1 MQPGNSARSRS
12 LARLILAL
20 AAITLT
26 LSPAALAGA
35 QTDPE
40 ALATL
45 RIATPP
51 IDNLDPVLTSRFD
64 PYMRDLVEN
73 LFVGLTRIDPVTQ
86 TVEPALAESWA
97 VSEDGLTWT
106 FTLRDDMQWVRYA
119 GGEVVAVRPVQAGD
133 FVYAI
138 QRACDPLRPSPVT
151 ANLMIVRGC
160 QTVANAFPEVIDD
173 LFIAREIGVRATG
186 PHTLEI
192 DILFPAAYFPT
203 LVSTPEFRPL
213 PREAVTAA
221 EDWTAPDTIIT
232 NGPYVLEARTADG
245 LSLVRNPFWPDDL
258 AGNVGRV
265 TVAFEE
271 GTPSP
276 ANVDVARLTAESAE
290 ALRAREPGIVFSTAD
305 APLTVLGF
313 SYDREVVQIPEVRRG
328 LALAIDREA
337 LVERFFP
344 GQAIAPTGFT
354 PPGVVSAPAFDGFT
368 FNPAAARSAFSAAG
382 FPNCESMPEQVIVLV
397 PAENPVWLEIG
408 AFLVEQ
414 WSTNLGC
421 NPALFD
427 VMPLERGLMIELS
440 HGTYDAELVTRS
452 HSWVAQWS
460 ADYPDANAWISDALH
475 CRYGW
480 IRTGRPC
487 DRADAA
493 LDRAAIEADEAARAE
508 QYAEAEASFFG
519 PNGSFPVIPLFTG
532 RATWLQQP
540 WVSGV
545 NEYGPARFDLWT
557 IDTDAQPAL

>member
-1 MQPGNSARSRS
+1 MQPGNPALLRS
-12 LARLILAL
+12 LARFIPALVTILLI
-20 AAITLT
+20 
-26 LSPAALAGA
+26 LSPAGPATA
-35 QTDPE
+35 QADPE
-40 ALATL
+40 ARAIL
-45 RIATPP
+45 RIAVPP
-51 IDNLDPVLTSRFD
+51 LDNLDPTLTSRFD
-64 PYMRDLVEN
+64 PYTRDLVEN
-73 LFVGLTRIDPVTQ
+73 LFVGLTRLDPSTQ
-86 TVEPALAESWA
+86 TVEPALAESWT

-106 FTLRDDMQWVRYA
+106 FTLRDDIQWVRHA
-119 GGEVVAVRPVQAGD
+119 GDEVIAVRPVQAGD

-213 PREAVTAA
+213 PREAITAA
-221 EDWTAPDTIIT
+221 DNWTVPDAIIT
-232 NGPYVLEARTADG
+232 NGPYTLEGRTTDG
-245 LSLVRNPFWPDDL
+245 LSLVRNPFWPDDFV
-258 AGNVGRV
+258 GNIGRV
-265 TVAFEE
+265 AVTFAA

-276 ANVDVARLTAESAE
+276 ADVDTARLSAE
-290 ALRAREPGIVFSTAD
+290 GAQALSARQPDLVFGTAD
-305 APLTVLGF
+305 APLTVIGF
-313 SYDREVVQIPEVRRG
+313 SYDREVVHIPEVRRG

-337 LVERFFP
+337 LVARLFP
-344 GQAIAPTGFT
+344 GQAAVPSGFT
-354 PPGVVSAPAFDGFT
+354 LPGVVAAPAFEGFT
-368 FNPAAARSAFSAAG
+368 FDPAAARSAFSAAG
-382 FPNCESMPEQVIVLV
+382 FPNCESLPEQVIVLV
-397 PAENPVWLEIG
+397 PAEDPVWLEIG

-421 NPALFD
+421 DPALFN
-427 VMPLERGLMIELS
+427 VMPLERELMIELS

-452 HSWVAQWS
+452 HSWVVQWS

-487 DRADAA
+487 DQADAA
-493 LDRAAIEADEAARAE
+493 LDRAALETDETARAE
-508 QYAEAEASFFG
+508 QYAEAEAAFFG

-532 RATWLQQP
+532 RTAWLRQP

-545 NEYGPARFDLWT
+545 NEHGPARFDLWT
-557 IDTDAQPAL
+557 IDTDAQPAT